1 MRWDKVLILAVILV
15 VIVVGGF
22 YSAKPIEKNINLGLD
37 LQGGLHVVLQAI
49 ETPTRPITDDAM
61 NGALGILQE
70 RINSLGLKEPIVQ
83 REGKDR
89 IIVELAGVKDSDE
102 AIKVIGSMAILE
114 FKTEDGKVVLD
125 GSMLKNAQAQINSQ
139 TNQPEVSLDFNTE
152 GAKKFSEVTGANIG
166 KKIGIYLD
174 EKLLTDPVVQGRI
187 SGGKAVIT
195 GSKDLQE
202 AQRVALLLRSG
213 ALPVDLDFAEKRIVG
228 PTLGA
233 DSLAK
238 SKTAGAYG
246 IIAIFAFML
255 LYYRIPGLLA
265 DFSLIVYSVLVLGI
279 LAALNATLTV
289 PGIAG
294 FLLSIGMAVDANVI
308 IYERLKEELR
318 SGKTLRAAIE
328 SGFDRA
334 FVTIVDA
341 NVTTLIAAAVLYY
354 FGTSSIRG
362 FAITLSIGIL
372 VSMFTA
378 ITLTRYFL
386 RLSAETKTIKNT
398 WLFGK

>member
-1 MRWDKVLILAVILV
+1 MRWDKVLTIVVILAVIV
-15 VIVVGGF
+15 AGG
-22 YSAKPIEKNINLGLD
+22 YYLAKPIEKNINLGLD

-49 ETPTRPITDDAM
+49 ETPRRPVTDDAM

-70 RINSLGLKEPIVQ
+70 RINALGLKEPIVQ
-83 REGKDR
+83 REGNDR
-89 IIVELAGVKDSDE
+89 IIVELAGVKDAQE
-102 AIKVIGSMAILE
+102 AIDLLGSMAILE
-114 FKTEDGKVVLD
+114 FKTEDKKVVID

-152 GAKKFSEVTGANIG
+152 GARIFAEVTGANIG

-174 EKLLTDPVVQGRI
+174 DKLLTDPVVQSRI

-195 GSKDLQE
+195 GSQSLEE

-213 ALPVDLDFAEKRIVG
+213 ALPVELDFAEKRIVG

-238 SKTAGAYG
+238 SKAAGAYG
-246 IIAIFAFML
+246 ILAIFAFMI
-255 LYYRIPGLLA
+255 LYYRVPGFVA
-265 DFSLIVYSVLVLGI
+265 DFSIIVYSLLVLGI

-318 SGKTLRAAIE
+318 SGKTLRAAIDA
-328 SGFDRA
+328 GFDRA
-334 FVTIVDA
+334 FTTIVDA

-372 VSMFTA
+372 ASMFTA
-378 ITLTRYFL
+378 ITLTRYLL
-386 RLSAETKTIKNT
+386 RLSAETNIKNT
-398 WLFGK
+398 WLYGK